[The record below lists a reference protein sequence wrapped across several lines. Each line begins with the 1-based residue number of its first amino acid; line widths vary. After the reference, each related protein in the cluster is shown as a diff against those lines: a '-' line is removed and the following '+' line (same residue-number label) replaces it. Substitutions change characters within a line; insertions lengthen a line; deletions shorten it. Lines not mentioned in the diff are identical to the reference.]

1 MTSMNE
7 MVGGASDADKR
18 IIHIHYGFVRA
29 LFHKLI
35 EKGIITEDDGIEII
49 EESKKEWKLEDE

>member
-1 MTSMNE
+1 MNE

-49 EESKKEWKLEDE
+49 EESKKEWTTEE